1 MLLLS
6 EIKKTITSI
15 SFVILIVLMVI
26 MSATQGILR
35 FSESD
40 KLERPS
46 PVYNYG
52 MYAQGKEIPDLIMP
66 AALNSL
72 YEEFLSNNYTAYPI
86 GFYKNVKLS
95 DEKQQQMS
103 AILSELTGLNPS
115 ALTGCVA
122 TEISI
127 SPHENIT
134 YEQFKKCMQNADN
147 LIGGGSDYSD
157 AYLKSRFGAVPIT
170 YEEAAKQYQL
180 TESVDK
186 YTGGYARLFSD
197 YMPVCC
203 LGIIPVL
210 LAVVMCLKD
219 KQAKM
224 SPLIYSRKISSCK
237 LIFARYAAIIISIMI
252 PVIILAYISNISV
265 WRWYSGMSLDYLAP
279 LKYSLGWT
287 MPTVMMAT
295 AVGMVLT
302 ELTRTPIAIII
313 QGIWWFIDMNISVK
327 SIYGG
332 YSLFALSPRHNSIK
346 YTDILVNN
354 FNALVANRILFTSLS
369 LILVIITVIIYELKR
384 RGVLGGKNKIVLA
397 NYRNRQSKSAA

>member
-6 EIKKTITSI
+6 EIKKTVTSI
-15 SFVILIVLMVI
+15 SFVILVAVMVI

-35 FSESD
+35 FSEDD

-46 PVYNYG
+46 PGYNYG
-52 MYAQGKEIPDLIMP
+52 MYAPGKEIPDLIMP

-103 AILSELTGLNPS
+103 VILSELTGLNPS
-115 ALTGCVA
+115 ALTGFAA

-127 SPHENIT
+127 SPRKDIP
-134 YEQFKKCMQNADN
+134 YEQFKKCMQDADN
-147 LIGGGSDYSD
+147 LIGGGSYYSD

-170 YEEAAKQYQL
+170 YEEAATQYQL

-197 YMPVCC
+197 YMLVCC

-219 KQAKM
+219 KQSKM

-265 WRWYSGMSLDYLAP
+265 WNWYSGMSLDYLAP
-279 LKYSLGWT
+279 LKYSLGWI
-287 MPTVMMAT
+287 MPTVMMAA
-295 AVGMVLT
+295 AVGMVFT
-302 ELTRTPIAIII
+302 ELTGTPVAIII
-313 QGIWWFIDMNISVK
+313 QGLWWFIDMNISVK

-332 YSLFALSPRHNSIK
+332 YSLFALSPRHNSVK

-354 FNALVANRILFTSLS
+354 FNVLVANRILFTTLS

-384 RGVLGGKNKIVLA
+384 RGVLGGKNKIALA